1 MAEIVPL
8 VIEAIVCIVFDWMS
22 VKATIAAVGIAI
34 GSTLTGWFTGQLWG
48 LGNWAANFQIWWFIV
63 LAFFTNLAVAAV
75 HYYLLRSAVH
85 LADGGI
91 GVLILLM
98 AVNLPI
104 SLGIAAFVAGAVG
117 AGTAVNMGSHTFL
130 WGMSYAYGQAV
141 HDVRHGTWLHE

>member
-1 MAEIVPL
+1 MKCITSL
-8 VIEAIVCIVFDWMS
+8 VL
-22 VKATIAAVGIAI
+22 IAFVSILAGWI
-34 GSTLTGWFTGQLWG
+34 TGLLWL
-48 LGNWAANFQIWWFIV
+48 LGNWAANLQIWWFIV

-117 AGTAVNMGSHTFL
+117 AGTAVKMGSHTFL